1 MSYINRKNKE
11 VPYIR
16 LSGQKLEDLGFGIG
30 NEFKLTTE
38 PNKLTLERIRQ

>member
-1 MSYINRKNKE
+1 VSYLSRKNKE

-16 LSGQKLEDLGFGIG
+16 LSGEKLENLGFGIG

-38 PNKLTLERIRQ
+38 PNKLILERIQQ